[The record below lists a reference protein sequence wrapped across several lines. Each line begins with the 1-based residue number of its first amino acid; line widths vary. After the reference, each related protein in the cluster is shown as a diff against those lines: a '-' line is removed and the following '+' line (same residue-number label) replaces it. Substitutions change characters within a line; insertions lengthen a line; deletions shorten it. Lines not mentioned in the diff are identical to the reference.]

1 MKVAFS
7 GLQVRSF
14 RILCQGFLGF
24 CGFRGPK
31 AQEAKHR
38 RPAARPA
45 AVPAPGRPVPAR
57 RAATARLAK
66 APQTDGAL
74 GCQLLL
80 GAADT
85 NIIVVIVIVAVAVII
100 IAVMVLMVPLGPR
113 SIESC
118 HMNSLYLLN
127 VAAAALH
134 KDSVAWPAGA

>member
-1 MKVAFS
+1 M
-7 GLQVRSF
+7 
-14 RILCQGFLGF
+14 
-24 CGFRGPK
+24 
-31 AQEAKHR
+31 
-38 RPAARPA
+38 
-45 AVPAPGRPVPAR
+45 
-57 RAATARLAK
+57 
-66 APQTDGAL
+66 

-85 NIIVVIVIVAVAVII
+85 NIIVVIVIIAVAVII

>member
-1 MKVAFS
+1 M
-7 GLQVRSF
+7 
-14 RILCQGFLGF
+14 
-24 CGFRGPK
+24 
-31 AQEAKHR
+31 
-38 RPAARPA
+38 
-45 AVPAPGRPVPAR
+45 PAPGRPVPA

-100 IAVMVLMVPLGPR
+100 IAVMVPLGPR